1 MGYSPTLSNT
11 ETRER
16 TLFQQ
21 VYAWMAAG
29 LAITG
34 FVAYWTYSSGFIN
47 SLSGPVMIGLI
58 VVELGVVIGLSWG
71 ISRLSGPLAVGAF
84 LFYSLLNGLTLST
97 IFLIYTSD
105 SIASTFFV
113 TAATFGAMSMYGYTT
128 KRDLTTI
135 GNMLFMALLGLI
147 IASVVNM
154 FLQSSA
160 LYWILTYA
168 GILIFVGLIAYDTQR
183 IKRLSETMGGQTA
196 ESIQK
201 VAIMGA
207 LRLYL
212 DFINLFLRLLQVLGK
227 RR

>member
-1 MGYSPTLSNT
+1 MSYSPTLSNT

-47 SLSGPVMIGLI
+47 NLSGPVMIGLI
-58 VVELGVVIGLSWG
+58 VAELVVVIGLSWG
-71 ISRLSGPLAVGAF
+71 ISRLSGPMAVGAF

-154 FLQSSA
+154 FLKSSA

-183 IKRLSETMGGQTA
+183 IKQMSQTMLGQTA

>member
-11 ETRER
+11 DTRER

-34 FVAYWTYSSGFIN
+34 FIAYWTYSSGFIN

-154 FLQSSA
+154 FLQSNA

-183 IKRLSETMGGQTA
+183 IKRMSETMLGQTA

>member
-1 MGYSPTLSNT
+1 MSYSPTLSRD

-34 FVAYWTYSSGFIN
+34 FVAYWTYTSGFIN

-58 VVELGVVIGLSWG
+58 VAELVVVIGLSWG

-135 GNMLFMALLGLI
+135 GNMLIMALLGLI

-154 FLQSSA
+154 FLQSST

-183 IKRLSETMGGQTA
+183 IKKLSQTMLGQTA

>member
-1 MGYSPTLSNT
+1 MGYSPTLSRDD
-11 ETRER
+11 TRER

-58 VVELGVVIGLSWG
+58 VAELVVVIGLSWG

-147 IASVVNM
+147 IASVVNL

>member
-1 MGYSPTLSNT
+1 MGYSPTLSRDD
-11 ETRER
+11 TRER

-58 VVELGVVIGLSWG
+58 VTELVVVIGLSWG